1 MTKGLGR
8 LYLGVYYVAEPA
20 VFGASA
26 GCAIATYVPTRA
38 SNAIVVINFRIMGL
52 PSLGLSR
59 SW

>member
-26 GCAIATYVPTRA
+26 GCAIRA
-38 SNAIVVINFRIMGL
+38 RHYAKKKMKLSKCQNSNK
-52 PSLGLSR
+52 
-59 SW
+59 